1 MSAAID
7 PDVMLLLDVN
17 RANNGIV
24 HDARTAPL
32 GVRLALNW
40 MAWLQNAMLSYTA
53 LL

>member
-1 MSAAID
+1 
-7 PDVMLLLDVN
+7 V
-17 RANNGIV
+17 R
-24 HDARTAPL
+24 DAPSSPL